1 MQNEEVPGHQASRRG
16 VRSSDWSEFASIG
29 QISLVARDAELKLLW
44 CNDHF
49 AHEQGTTAK
58 ALQGTALSSIITR
71 SAADERGAAMQPVLD
86 TGQPSRYYQMWRG
99 RRSLTRVWRLDP
111 NEFGKHGYLIMVE
124 PALVTANQGTD
135 IPTLRTADLDGL
147 GCLTRREL
155 EVLQLIAEGNSAA
168 EAADKLS
175 RSVRTVENHVAAMHA
190 KLGFSRRA
198 ELTRFAVERGVL
210 AFTREQWAT
219 IAANAR
225 E

>member
-1 MQNEEVPGHQASRRG
+1 MRVIEDQGRHARNRC
-16 VRSSDWSEFASIG
+16 VRVSDWSEFAETG
-29 QISLVARDAELKLLW
+29 QTSLVARDADLKLLW
-44 CNDHF
+44 CNEHF
-49 AHEQGTTAK
+49 AQEQGASTTS
-58 ALQGTALSSIITR
+58 LVGTALSSLVTR
-71 SAADERGAAMQPVLD
+71 VAADERAAIMHAVLES
-86 TGQPSRYYQMWRG
+86 GRPARYFQMWRG

-111 NEFGKHGYLIMVE
+111 DEFGKHGYLILIE
-124 PALVTANQGTD
+124 PALVVTSPTPD
-135 IPTLRTADLDGL
+135 IPTLKTADLNGL

-168 EAADKLS
+168 EAAEKLS

-210 AFTREQWAT
+210 AFTSEQWAT